1 MSQEKLMKWLESGSD
16 EMCMITRHSSESGYF
31 RHKLSNG
38 IDIIYVYGNIRGGVI
53 PLYKDPEYQGLYK
66 RETGQFYD
74 MQYTTREL
82 FGDGRYQELEYS
94 ALQEEFE
101 SRVRERVEEMVAEFE
116 DDIKLDDTTKSQQ
129 KSQEYYA
136 GERARKIYLQD
147 IDTDFTYQCEYGNC
161 NFKNKLM
168 QYVLNS
174 ETVVNETAKTYLAD
188 NEDKIRENIVQ
199 NLMTRQR
206 VGELKA
212 GKDKLLTAM
221 RNIIQSIPVQCKTVN
236 VTTVIDGKE
245 LTFKYEASKLRRDCN
260 DSYSAWWIPAQDR
273 REFEM
278 MYGRNKDFTPMD
290 ITKITYGK
298 KVLYEKEA
306 ETNEEKD

>member
-1 MSQEKLMKWLESGSD
+1 MSQEKLMKWLESGSE

-38 IDIIYVYGNIRGGVI
+38 IDIIYVYGNIRDGVI

-82 FGDGRYQELEYS
+82 FEDGRYQELEYS

-101 SRVRERVEEMVAEFE
+101 SRVRERVEEMVTKFE
-116 DDIKLDDTTKSQQ
+116 GDIKLDDTTKSQQ
-129 KSQEYYA
+129 ESQKFYA
-136 GERARKIYLQD
+136 DKRARKIYLQN
-147 IDTDFTYQCEYGNC
+147 INTDFTYQCGYGDC

-168 QYVLNS
+168 QYVLDS

-188 NEDKIRENIVQ
+188 NEDKIREEIVQ
-199 NLMTRQR
+199 NLMTQQR
-206 VGELKA
+206 VQELKD
-212 GKDKLLTAM
+212 GKDKFLTAM

-236 VTTVIDGKE
+236 VTTVIERKE
-245 LTFKYEASKLRRDCN
+245 LTFKYEASRLRQDCN
-260 DSYSAWWIPAQDR
+260 YDYYAWWIPAQDR
-273 REFEM
+273 RKFEM
-278 MYGRNKDFTPMD
+278 MYGSHKDFTPMD

-306 ETNEEKD
+306 EANEEKN